1 MKNHSISPR
10 FIRLRDAPAYLGMD
24 RNRFNAE
31 IRPYLVEIQVGVQG
45 KAFDRVELDAIA
57 EEYKN
62 RNGRPGRLHGE
73 SLWDGK
79 RRPASSR
86 ERVFGTSTRG
96 STGSEFAKAL
106 ERLSSQKQSDS
117 LQG

>member
-1 MKNHSISPR
+1 MSNHTINPR
-10 FIRLRDAPAYLGMD
+10 FIRLRDAPTYLGMD
-24 RNRFNAE
+24 RNRFNTE
-31 IRPYLVEIQVGVQG
+31 IRPYLLEIRVGIQG

-79 RRPASSR
+79 RHPASSTG
-86 ERVFGTSTRG
+86 RVFGTSTRG
-96 STGSEFAKAL
+96 STGKEFAKAL
-106 ERLSSQKQSDS
+106 ERLTSKRRSDS
-117 LQG
+117 